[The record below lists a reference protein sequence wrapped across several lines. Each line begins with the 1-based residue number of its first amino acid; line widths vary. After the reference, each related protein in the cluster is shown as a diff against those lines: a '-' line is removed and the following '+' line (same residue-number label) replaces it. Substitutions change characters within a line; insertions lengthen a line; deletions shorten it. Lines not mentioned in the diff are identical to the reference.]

1 LIQISNGNLKD
12 FNVLNFED
20 IKIMSPEVVLMKVYW
35 KINKNLNYESRKKNE
50 LDRLAQEI
58 VDEIKTK
65 GHAKDLGGPVCASPY
80 WEEII
85 SPKATGAVNVLL
97 CLGGTIMEIEYILRQ
112 MYILDKSLFKKWG
125 NFLDNQRGTTEKKI
139 LEKHVKFM
147 AIMKNGGQPAK
158 GFVFESNHPLSQL
171 ANNTYVRA
179 IGTWQ
184 KNTEPFLIGRGE
196 LDHPK

>member
-1 LIQISNGNLKD
+1 
-12 FNVLNFED
+12 
-20 IKIMSPEVVLMKVYW
+20 MKVYW

-65 GHAKDLGGPVCASPY
+65 GHAKDLGGPVCASSY

-85 SPKATGAVNVLL
+85 SPKATGAVNVMLS
-97 CLGGTIMEIEYILRQ
+97 LGGIIMEIEYILRQ

-125 NFLDNQRGTTEKKI
+125 NFLDNQRGTTEKNI
-139 LEKHVKFM
+139 LEKHIKFM

-171 ANNTYVRA
+171 ADTGKLLYQQVRHLKLLA
-179 IGTWQ
+179 
-184 KNTEPFLIGRGE
+184 LHLR
-196 LDHPK
+196 

>member
-1 LIQISNGNLKD
+1 
-12 FNVLNFED
+12 
-20 IKIMSPEVVLMKVYW
+20 MKVYW
-35 KINKNLNYESRKKNE
+35 KINKNLNYKSRMRNE
-50 LDRLAQEI
+50 LDRAAQEI
-58 VDEIKTK
+58 VDEIKIK
-65 GHAKDLGGPVCASPY
+65 GHAKGLGGPVRSSPY

-97 CLGGTIMEIEYILRQ
+97 SLGGTIMEIEYILRQ

-125 NFLDNQRGTTEKKI
+125 NFLNNTTMTTEEKI
-139 LEKHVKFM
+139 LGKHIKFM
-147 AIMKNGGQPAK
+147 ATMKSGGQPAK
-158 GFVFESNHPLSQL
+158 GFVFESNHPLSEL